1 LRLLG
6 TFRFLGLFGKL
17 SGNSLKSRK
26 LKKKKKEHKKMSA
39 RLTNKDISGDAR
51 TPIEDFEALWFQTNA
66 DPLRLLTFGFRLS
79 GGGAHQSKTMMLKEL
94 EALLAGP
101 NTTGNELKHSAI
113 EENRMGKSTANTRR
127 LTFRHMCSLYGF
139 MEQPPLTKVFLKLW
153 SYDTDGHRLQALL
166 IALARDPI

>member
-39 RLTNKDISGDAR
+39 RLTNKDISG
-51 TPIEDFEALWFQTNA
+51 